1 MGQSRPLYLFIFVLF
16 TFKFN
21 WQIYSLKL
29 KKHRWCAWDS
39 NPGRQDGRRRRIH
52 WAMVAPLKVHI
63 CYWLVKRTKIMVSI
77 LIQEFTR
84 GHFFASILEVD
95 GRYSFVDL
103 WIWKSEK
110 LNRFCGFVDLK
121 KWKIEQVLWIWKSEI
136 LNRSVWNWKC
146 VLQYSS
152 SVWPNQCLQ
161 KCALFWNLKNGFFHP
176 TFGPV
181 VDVIKPFWSKSR
193 FPQNY
198 KNELS
203 FFCWLNM
210 H

>member
-1 MGQSRPLYLFIFVLF
+1 MHDYLIWSCYKVHICFFFKMCQSRPLYLFIFVLF

-110 LNRFCGFVDLK
+110 LNMFCGFVDLK
-121 KWKIEQVLWIWKSEI
+121 KWKIEQVLWICGSEKVKYWTGQSEI
-136 LNRSVWNWKC
+136 ENV
-146 VLQYSS
+146 SS
-152 SVWPNQCLQ
+152 NILHLCDPIN
-161 KCALFWNLKNGFFHP
+161 AFKNAHSFEISKTVFF
-176 TFGPV
+176 T
-181 VDVIKPFWSKSR
+181 
-193 FPQNY
+193 Q
-198 KNELS
+198 LS
-203 FFCWLNM
+203 DQ
-210 H
+210 